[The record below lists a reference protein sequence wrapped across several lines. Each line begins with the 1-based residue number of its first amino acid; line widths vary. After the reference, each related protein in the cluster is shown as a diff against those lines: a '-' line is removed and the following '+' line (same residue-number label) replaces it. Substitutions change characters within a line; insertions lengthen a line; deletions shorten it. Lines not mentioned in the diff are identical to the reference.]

1 MGELKVK
8 IPDSLERKFREY
20 ALKKYGYKKGA
31 LSMAAE
37 KILSETV
44 KRESASN
51 KEDLFL
57 KSIGGW
63 KDIDTDALIKKIY
76 ESRAKKQIS
85 SNYAAKAEETP

>member
-8 IPDSLERKFREY
+8 IPDSLEKKFREY

-44 KRESASN
+44 KMGSLSN

-63 KDIDTDALIKKIY
+63 KDIDADALIKKIY
-76 ESRAKKQIS
+76 ESRTIS
-85 SNYAAKAEETP
+85 SRKKVEFE